1 MVSFVY
7 DYAGNPFRIY
17 SMPHWIALGII
28 ALIDILMV
36 RWVKNHR
43 NNRSEQIVRYSL
55 AALLILQEI
64 SLSIWRLSWNQWRPG
79 TSLPLHLC
87 GAAIVLGAV
96 MLVNRNYRLYELIYF
111 WGLGGAVQALLQ
123 PDIGPYG
130 FPHYRFF
137 QFFVSHGLI
146 VTVSLYATVSFRYR
160 PQLRSV
166 WRVFI
171 ITNIYM
177 AFIAL
182 FNWLTDGNYLF
193 ICHKP
198 ETASLMDFMGPW
210 PWYIITLELMA
221 LISFMLYY
229 SPFGLYD
236 WWLRRRR
243 IVQPEGVA

>member
-1 MVSFVY
+1 M
-7 DYAGNPFRIY
+7 
-17 SMPHWIALGII
+17 
-28 ALIDILMV
+28 
-36 RWVKNHR
+36 
-43 NNRSEQIVRYSL
+43 
-55 AALLILQEI
+55 
-64 SLSIWRLSWNQWRPG
+64 
-79 TSLPLHLC
+79 
-87 GAAIVLGAV
+87 
-96 MLVNRNYRLYELIYF
+96 
-111 WGLGGAVQALLQ
+111 QALLQ